1 MCFKKVNYLPN
12 ISINTWLQ
20 TKYSFL
26 RALSSMTIY
35 LIHIKLQLLLLEG
48 LEYFPPFFFS
58 SFQTKLQSQRK
69 YEQARGYFFCD
80 VDILHSAA
88 LGGVDQKTP
97 SLWKTSSQ
105 SPSCS
110 LGSTSGAVIL
120 LSVNVGM
127 TRRHSIRSHWKHMAA
142 SHLSISFW
150 CLSQTHPRSRAVH
163 VWMLNWRKLSFSYF

>member
-26 RALSSMTIY
+26 RALSSMAIY

-88 LGGVDQKTP
+88 LGGLIRKPPLYEKLHPTHPPALWGARVVPSFCCLLMQEGYNGTASEVTGSIWPLPTSP
-97 SLWKTSSQ
+97 SL
-105 SPSCS
+105 
-110 LGSTSGAVIL
+110 SGA
-120 LSVNVGM
+120 
-127 TRRHSIRSHWKHMAA
+127 SHR
-142 SHLSISFW
+142 L
-150 CLSQTHPRSRAVH
+150 THGQEQCMSEC
-163 VWMLNWRKLSFSYF
+163 